1 MAKARTGFALE
12 LPEPPKTYEGSLEDW
27 CADMRGAAEKDMS
40 PRDYE
45 GSIFDEIADHAG
57 QRKLDQQAK
66 KSKALA
72 TWRGGL

>member
-1 MAKARTGFALE
+1 MSEKYENSFADML
-12 LPEPPKTYEGSLEDW
+12 
-27 CADMRGAAEKDMS
+27 ADMRGAQQKDMS
-40 PRDYE
+40 VKDWE
-45 GSIFDEIADHAG
+45 SSIWDEIDDRAG

>member
-1 MAKARTGFALE
+1 MAKMRTGFALE
-12 LPEPPKTYEGSLEDW
+12 LPEPPKTYEGSIEDW

-40 PRDYE
+40 PRAFE
-45 GSIFDEIADHAG
+45 GTVWDEIADRAG